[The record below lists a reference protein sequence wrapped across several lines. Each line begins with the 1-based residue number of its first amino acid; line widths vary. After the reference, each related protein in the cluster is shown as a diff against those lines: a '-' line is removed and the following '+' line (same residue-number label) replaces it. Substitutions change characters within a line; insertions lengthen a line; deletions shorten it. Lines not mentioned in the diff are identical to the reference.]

1 MVYAQEQIVSMEH
14 VTHEDSAPLL
24 MEERHQEVAPVVLES
39 AALVNKL
46 SCIYKHVVLRYVYFT
61 VQLTCG
67 NTTSSNNTYFT
78 NPGFPSSYAGGTS
91 CTLTIQ
97 KCNPWI
103 CQVFIPH

>member
-1 MVYAQEQIVSMEH
+1 MRTVYAQEQTV
-14 VTHEDSAPLL
+14 L
-24 MEERHQEVAPVVLES
+24 MELATPEDNAPPLTEGRRQEVAPAVLGS
-39 AALVNKL
+39 AALVNNSSDGHQRMIL
-46 SCIYKHVVLRYVYFT
+46 NTTHFA

-103 CQVFIPH
+103 CQV